1 MAFKKL
7 FGASLIAA
15 SLVSP
20 ITVQAAPAD
29 YQIDMAHTNV
39 LFNVN
44 HLGLSNML
52 GRFAEF
58 SGQLSF
64 DDANIENS
72 KVSIVI
78 NTASIDT
85 FHAKRDEHLRSPDF
99 FNAAEFPEMTFNS
112 TEIQKT
118 GEKTAKLIG
127 ELTLLG
133 VTKPVTLDLTLN
145 NAGAHPFNKKTVAGF
160 TATGT
165 IKRSEF
171 GMKYGVPNIS
181 DEISL
186 RLELEAI
193 RN

>member
-1 MAFKKL
+1 MTFKKL

-20 ITVQAAPAD
+20 VAVQAAPAD

-58 SGQLSF
+58 NGQLSF
-64 DDANIENS
+64 DDENIENS

-99 FNAAEFPEMTFNS
+99 FNSAEFPEMTFNS

-118 GEKTAKLIG
+118 GESTAKLIG

-145 NAGAHPFNKKTVAGF
+145 KAGAHPFNKKTVAGF

-181 DEISL
+181 DEIAL

>member
-1 MAFKKL
+1 
-7 FGASLIAA
+7 
-15 SLVSP
+15 
-20 ITVQAAPAD
+20 
-29 YQIDMAHTNV
+29 
-39 LFNVN
+39 
-44 HLGLSNML
+44 
-52 GRFAEF
+52 
-58 SGQLSF
+58 
-64 DDANIENS
+64 
-72 KVSIVI
+72 
-78 NTASIDT
+78 
-85 FHAKRDEHLRSPDF
+85 
-99 FNAAEFPEMTFNS
+99 MTFNS

-145 NAGAHPFNKKTVAGF
+145 KAGAHPFNKKTVAGF

-181 DEISL
+181 DEIAL